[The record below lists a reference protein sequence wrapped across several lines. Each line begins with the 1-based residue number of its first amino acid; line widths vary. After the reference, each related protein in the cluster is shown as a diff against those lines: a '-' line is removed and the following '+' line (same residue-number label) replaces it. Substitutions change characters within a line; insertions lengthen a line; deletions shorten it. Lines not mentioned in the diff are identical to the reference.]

1 MKSLQSWLSQV
12 GEALQKHGREASLA
26 ALAEHPPF
34 RIQTLVITYNFTVKE
49 FLVSPENS

>member
-26 ALAEHPPF
+26 AFSRMSPF
-34 RIQTLVITYNFTVKE
+34 YDTDFGDYLQFHCKGVPGVT
-49 FLVSPENS
+49 